1 MLALTGM
8 CHVAGAIRREVESE
22 IDCLGLPEALQGL
35 FSFWSRSIDG
45 PIALA
50 GFKEFFFLQQIQM
63 RLHSVEIQ
71 IHLVD
76 DPRFACVVSLT

>member
-1 MLALTGM
+1 MFL
-8 CHVAGAIRREVESE
+8 VAGAIRCEVESG
-22 IDCLGLPEALQGL
+22 IDCFGLPEALHGL

-63 RLHSVEIQ
+63 HARCVEVQ

-76 DPRFACVVSLT
+76 DPRFACAVSLT